1 MQESLRAVNHAN
13 ERIIKEI
20 TEICNCSKSL
30 HANDVRSGFLLLR
43 AVFLSLY
50 LLQQIWKLLRKIKV
64 VLQTCIQIRKIQ
76 WTVTAW
82 RDAHRIKQLPLIISL
97 CGKPGC
103 SCAGIP
109 HEATREWIL
118 SNWFLSFRECS
129 GESRSHWVLFCHSV
143 VIGFNQDTSS
153 LAFR

>member
-43 AVFLSLY
+43 AVFLSICY
-50 LLQQIWKLLRKIKV
+50 SKFE
-64 VLQTCIQIRKIQ
+64 
-76 WTVTAW
+76 
-82 RDAHRIKQLPLIISL
+82 
-97 CGKPGC
+97 
-103 SCAGIP
+103 SCAGKLKWFCRLVSKSGKFNKQLQRGEMLTESNSCHLSLVCVESP
-109 HEATREWIL
+109 AALVLPRSQRIL
-118 SNWFLSFRECS
+118 STWFLSFRECS